1 MTDSPAAGRT
11 DSATK
16 VIPAPPQKLYA
27 AFADG
32 ETLMEWLPPPKMTGR
47 ALEYQFREGGSYRIE
62 LRYRDGAHGAG
73 KTTGDSD
80 ISTGRFV
87 DLIPNRRIRE
97 TVEFV
102 TNHGALGYGMTMT
115 WTFEPRGEETEVTV
129 AAENVP
135 EAITR
140 EDHLAGLTASLENL
154 ARYVGRT
161 E

>member
-1 MTDSPAAGRT
+1 MLGSRRTVIVPNLEAGSMTDSPAAGRT

-97 TVEFV
+97 TVRAGTPGEGLGD
-102 TNHGALGYGMTMT
+102 GAHATRLSAT
-115 WTFEPRGEETEVTV
+115 WIAACS
-129 AAENVP
+129 AAETSAQV
-135 EAITR
+135 
-140 EDHLAGLTASLENL
+140 S
-154 ARYVGRT
+154 RYSSEVR
-161 E
+161 